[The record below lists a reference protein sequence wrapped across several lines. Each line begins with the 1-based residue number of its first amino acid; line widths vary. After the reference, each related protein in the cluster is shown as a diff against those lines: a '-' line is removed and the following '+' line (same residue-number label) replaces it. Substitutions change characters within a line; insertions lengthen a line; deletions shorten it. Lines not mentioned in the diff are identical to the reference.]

1 MLMAPIDKRVENP
14 TDMWNKRSSDYDGVN
29 RNYARND
36 FQNRGRDDGPRN
48 DNQNRGRDD
57 RPRNDYQYRERNDFQ
72 NRERNDRPRQFKPRR
87 PSLADI
93 E

>member
-14 TDMWNKRSSDYDGVN
+14 TDMWNNKRSSDYGGVN

-36 FQNRGRDDGPRN
+36 FQNRGRDD
-48 DNQNRGRDD
+48 
-57 RPRNDYQYRERNDFQ
+57 RPRNDFQ
-72 NRERNDRPRQFKPRR
+72 NRERDERPKNNFQNRERDNRPRQFKPRR

>member
-14 TDMWNKRSSDYDGVN
+14 SDTWNNKRSSDYGGVN

-36 FQNRGRDDGPRN
+36 FQNRE
-48 DNQNRGRDD
+48 RG
-57 RPRNDYQYRERNDFQ
+57 
-72 NRERNDRPRQFKPRR
+72 DRPRQFKPRR
-87 PSLADI
+87 PSLADV